1 MLKMASPYVFPI
13 LSILFLILGVAC
25 LIAAI
30 IIFII
35 NRFTRVSRNNV
46 PVIKGQFAVVPNSA
60 GTVAVDCGDSA
71 NQPCIFDVVNVND
84 AIDHCNTYKTGCKSF
99 MYDYT
104 VHQVKILKDAPVI
117 TSTTTSDIYHRQV

>member
-1 MLKMASPYVFPI
+1 MLKMASLYVFPI

-46 PVIKGQFAVVPNSA
+46 PVIKGQFAVVPNSV
-60 GTVAVDCGDSA
+60 GTVAIDCGDSA
-71 NQPCIFDVVNVND
+71 NQPCIFDVANVNE

-104 VHQVKILKDAPVI
+104 VHQVKILTDAPVI
-117 TSTTTSDIYHRQV
+117 TSSTSSDVYHRQ